1 MLNARQF
8 IMLIRIPSL
17 TATAIPLLAGG
28 AIAFKVGKFDAV
40 LWIDMLIVALFLQ
53 IATNVF
59 NEHGDYVHGIDRFVS
74 HGFSGVIVKGEAS
87 TREVFKIALAFYLA
101 AAILAIP
108 LVVTRGPLVLM
119 LGFIAAAVGFLYSE
133 GPLPL
138 SNTPLGEVLVGITM
152 GLIEVIATEFVSSGK
167 ITISAYFISVPI
179 SMLVSAIL
187 IANNIRDIEKD
198 KQVNRKTLIVL
209 IGYRY
214 ATTLF
219 YLVITLSYIW
229 LPIIWVFTGN
239 FFINLPVLTL
249 PMAIW
254 GAFYL
259 HKNGWKY
266 GVEISSAIYLIY
278 GLALTLAL
286 LLI

>member
-1 MLNARQF
+1 
-8 IMLIRIPSL
+8 MLIRVPSL

-28 AIAFKVGKFDAV
+28 AIAFRTGKFYAL
-40 LWIDMLIVALFLQ
+40 LWADMFIIALFMQ

-87 TREVFKIALAFYLA
+87 AREVLEIALSFYVA

-108 LVVTRGPLVLM
+108 LLIKGGSLVLV
-119 LGFIAAAVGFLYSE
+119 LGLLAASVGFLYSE

-138 SNTPLGEVLVGITM
+138 SNTPLGEVFVGLTM

-167 ITISAYFISVPI
+167 ITASAYFISVSI
-179 SMLVSAIL
+179 SLLVSAIL
-187 IANNIRDIEKD
+187 IANNIRDIQKD
-198 KQVNRKTLIVL
+198 RQVKRKTLVVI
-209 IGYRY
+209 IGDKY
-214 ATTLF
+214 AAALF
-219 YLVITLSYIW
+219 CAVIAFSYLW
-229 LPIIWVFTGN
+229 LPVIWILTGN
-239 FFINLPVLTL
+239 FFINLPILTL
-249 PMAIW
+249 PVVIW

-266 GVEISSAIYLIY
+266 GVEISSALYLLY

-286 LLI
+286 LI